1 MCTCRHV
8 HTCRSPPPAT
18 VHALDL
24 ASSCS
29 DTVSKKDRK
38 SFGWGLFARTFCL
51 TESQMNT
58 HLYPDIRRSF
68 PTLHFSIFRQEQNV
82 TVIRKLSKAG
92 LEEPRRAK
100 ECAWISNTVAADF
113 FSFQRL
119 SLDSRVWTMIE
130 WVAFAALIHLQMND
144 SREVSAFIH
153 TASHG
158 PEAKGYHGKSVTKSN
173 AW

>member
-1 MCTCRHV
+1 
-8 HTCRSPPPAT
+8 
-18 VHALDL
+18 
-24 ASSCS
+24 
-29 DTVSKKDRK
+29 
-38 SFGWGLFARTFCL
+38 
-51 TESQMNT
+51 MNT
-58 HLYPDIRRSF
+58 HLYPDIRRS
-68 PTLHFSIFRQEQNV
+68 PHFSIFRQEQNV

-158 PEAKGYHGKSVTKSN
+158 PEAKGYHGKKRHKKQRLVRSQSPLGKTREQILHQCSRNQRSVN
-173 AW
+173 Q